1 MTFFVRRYQ
10 KGIKNSGTQDI
21 LTSEDEISLT
31 DFVGLAHQT
40 GPGKYLLGERGR
52 GIRGGGHQFTV
63 CSVGERY

>member
-40 GPGKYLLGERGR
+40 GPGKYLLGGR
-52 GIRGGGHQFTV
+52 
-63 CSVGERY
+63 S